1 MYNSL
6 DVAYLTDESDTI
18 MAYEKRGRENTPS
31 VSSYE
36 SGMQALQNMERI
48 PQVEA
53 MHGESSSTIVFPFA
67 IVLNCLRHLK
77 FIQEMLN
84 CCLA

>member
-53 MHGESSSTIVFPFA
+53 MHGESYQAQCNFSVPICYRP
-67 IVLNCLRHLK
+67 
-77 FIQEMLN
+77 
-84 CCLA
+84 